1 MMNANAKLILFIL
14 IITGTAYFLRKD
26 HAVPVLSNPRK
37 SRSRRKKKKQVKKK
51 SSRKKKTKTVR
62 VYRNVN
68 TGTLSVQE
76 KTSDGW
82 RVTKHP
88 HRIKLK
94 NAKFKVNQ
102 TGRKKVLASKQK
114 NVHAVIEG
122 ELVDTKSTISGSKV
136 IYDPY
141 KTSQF
146 MLSSGKKIYGA
157 ALVSVDSSGNIRAKG
172 IS

>member
-1 MMNANAKLILFIL
+1 MNKNFKIILFVL
-14 IITGTAYFLRKD
+14 AITGTAYLLRKED
-26 HAVPVLSNPRK
+26 VIPILSNPRK
-37 SRSRRKKKKQVKKK
+37 SKAARIKKKVKKK
-51 SSRKKKTKTVR
+51 ATKKKKTKTVR

-76 KTSDGW
+76 KTNNGW

-102 TGRKKVLASKQK
+102 TGRRKVLASKQK

-122 ELVDTKSTISGSKV
+122 ELVDTKSTISGNKI

-146 MLSSGKKIYGA
+146 MLPSGKKVFQADI
-157 ALVSVDSSGNIRAKG
+157 VSVDSKGNIRAKG
-172 IS
+172 IV